1 MLAFAAAPAPAFA
14 GAPAPLPAQ
23 PAGVPWPTLD
33 WSVRDPGG
41 DVDWPEL
48 DAALAELFRPTGR
61 SGVPDTRALLV
72 VRGGALVI
80 ERYAPGFDASTRF
93 CSWSMAKSVT
103 QALVGLLV
111 RDGRLALDE
120 RVDVP
125 EWGAADDPRRAI
137 TLRQMLNMSSGI
149 ANSDDEG
156 GATDAGLGF
165 VARMLFGD
173 GARDM
178 GAYAAA
184 APLAHAPGTYWA
196 YSTAT
201 SVLVARSVQR
211 ALGDPE
217 AGRSFARRRL
227 FERIGM
233 RSALQEVDAQ
243 GTLAGGSA
251 VWATARDWARF
262 GLLYLRDGVW
272 DGRRVLPEGWVE
284 FTRTPAPAP
293 NKGSYGAHFWLV
305 RSGAPTQVPPARRA
319 PSDAFEADGA
329 NGQIVMIVPSR
340 DLLVIRLG
348 EQQVT
353 SWDWLKDQLA
363 ALANAF
369 PGAPGRMP

>member
-1 MLAFAAAPAPAFA
+1 
-14 GAPAPLPAQ
+14 
-23 PAGVPWPTLD
+23 VPWPTLD
-33 WSVRDPGG
+33 WPARDPGA

-48 DAALAELFRPTGR
+48 DAAVAELFRPTGR
-61 SGVPDTRALLV
+61 GGVPDTRALLV
-72 VRGGALVI
+72 VRGGALVL
-80 ERYAPGFDASTRF
+80 ERYAPGFDANTRF
-93 CSWSMAKSVT
+93 YSWSMAKSVT

-111 RDGRLALDE
+111 RDGRLALDD

-125 EWGAADDPRRAI
+125 EWSAADDPRRAI
-137 TLRQMLNMSSGI
+137 TLRQMLNMSSGV
-149 ANSDDEG
+149 ANSDDDG
-156 GATDAGLGF
+156 GSTEAGLGF
-165 VARMLFGD
+165 AARMLFGD

-178 GAYAAA
+178 GGYAAA
-184 APLAHAPGTYWA
+184 APLEHAPGTYWA

-217 AGRSFARRRL
+217 AGRSFARREL

-243 GTLAGGSA
+243 GTLAGGSS

-272 DGRRVLPEGWVE
+272 DGSRVLPEGWVD

-293 NKGSYGAHFWLV
+293 NNGSYGAHFWLV
-305 RSGAPTQVPPARRA
+305 RPGGPTQFPPATRA
-319 PSDAFEADGA
+319 PLDAFEANGA
-329 NGQIVMIVPSR
+329 NGQIVMIIPSR

-348 EQQVT
+348 EHQAT

-369 PGAPGRMP
+369 PGLPGRTP